1 MFRSIPILAAVLALT
16 GCATSMQPS
25 QEPDR
30 SAVLQNCPPLV
41 PLADDSFG
49 AVVLK
54 LSEVAGQYHK
64 CRAAALESK

>member
-1 MFRSIPILAAVLALT
+1 MSRSTPALIAALLLT
-16 GCATSMQPS
+16 GCATSTPPLPVDKS
-25 QEPDR
+25 L
-30 SAVLQNCPPLV
+30 ALQNCPPLA

-64 CRAAALESK
+64 CRAAALEK